1 MPASAPLRVIR
12 KLQGWEKRNLFMKR
26 TARPPVEAP
35 RMVLTI
41 ARATTLPS
49 SGPEMLP
56 CRQCDNVTGDS
67 Q

>member
-1 MPASAPLRVIR
+1 MA
-12 KLQGWEKRNLFMKR
+12 KRNLLMKR

-35 RMVLTI
+35 RMVLTM

-56 CRQCDNVTGDS
+56 FRECNIMTPGIVR
-67 Q
+67 

>member
-1 MPASAPLRVIR
+1 
-12 KLQGWEKRNLFMKR
+12 MKR

-56 CRQCDNVTGDS
+56 CRQCDIITTGIVSDAHLGAAIEGQES
-67 Q
+67 KD